1 MEDAEN
7 HSPDSAALNRTPRL
21 QSLNVILRC
30 LQQRAGS
37 RTMVV
42 TAERKEEGFRMLSEN
57 IRAIRKSKGLS
68 QEELAIKLNV
78 VRQSSCYQ
86 DKRKNCNRFPR

>member
-21 QSLNVILRC
+21 QNLNVILRC
-30 LQQRAGS
+30 LQQRASS

-42 TAERKEEGFRMLSEN
+42 TAERKEEGFRMLS
-57 IRAIRKSKGLS
+57 AVSYTHLDVYK
-68 QEELAIKLNV
+68 
-78 VRQSSCYQ
+78 RQ
-86 DKRKNCNRFPR
+86 R